1 MSFAPQKIY
10 EDEFLI
16 VQKGYSQIEVNQI
29 VLEYIRKKGT
39 VTFKEMRQAFTP
51 LIGEDRLR
59 KAIRD
64 LINQGYVI
72 QYKWKYY
79 KYMPKWIRQKNE

>member
-1 MSFAPQKIY
+1 LSSAPQKIY
-10 EDEFLI
+10 EDEYLI
-16 VQKGYSQIEVNQI
+16 VVKGYNQTEVNQI
-29 VLEYIRKKGT
+29 VLEYIRKKGS
-39 VTFKEMRQAFTP
+39 VTFREMRQKFTP

-64 LINQGYVI
+64 LIGQGYVM

-79 KYMPKWIRQKNE
+79 KYLPKLLRQKNK